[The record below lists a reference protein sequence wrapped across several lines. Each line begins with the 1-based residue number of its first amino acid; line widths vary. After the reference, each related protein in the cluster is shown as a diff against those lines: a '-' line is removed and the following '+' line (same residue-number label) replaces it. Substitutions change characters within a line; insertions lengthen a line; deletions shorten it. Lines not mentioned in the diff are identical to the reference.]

1 MSISNQ
7 IKQILEVQNIKQ
19 IEFANRIKVDQS
31 YISKLLSP
39 KSTLTPSERVI
50 DDICEAYNVN
60 KKWLLTGEGEM
71 FIEFSENERVLKIA
85 TDIIN
90 EDDRFM
96 KNVLFTF
103 SKLSDE
109 QKEFLIN
116 LMKNMTQ

>member
-1 MSISNQ
+1 MSINTQ
-7 IKQILEVQNIKQ
+7 IRKIIEIVNIKQ
-19 IEFANRIKVDQS
+19 VEFANRIKVDQS

-39 KSTLTPSERVI
+39 KSKLKPSERLI
-50 DDICEAYNVN
+50 DDICQEFQVN

-71 FIEFSENERVLKIA
+71 FVEISENEKVLKIA

-109 QKEFLIN
+109 QKEFLTN